1 MCRVSTT
8 MPSNK
13 AKARAAE
20 IRVVPTGISCDKA
33 DCSAYAAKFPAC
45 GIVKGGKDD
54 EAKRKLIMNRDAAV
68 KCVDFMVKHVDRAIE
83 IWSRIEQLSKE
94 EAVTVNEDF
103 FNPQYKRIRNSSSR

>member
-20 IRVVPTGISCDKA
+20 IRVVPTGIICDKA
-33 DCSAYAAKFPAC
+33 DYSAYAAKFPAC
-45 GIVKGGKDD
+45 GIVTGGKDD

-68 KCVDFMVKHVDRAIE
+68 KCADFMVKHVDRGLT
-83 IWSRIEQLSKE
+83 LS
-94 EAVTVNEDF
+94 
-103 FNPQYKRIRNSSSR
+103 S